1 MAYLSPFN
9 KVYRDVELS
18 SWVQIL
24 KANNLET
31 SASLGLSN
39 MLSDSTIINGWNR
52 SELPCDEFSLDNAV
66 IMLKSDR

>member
-1 MAYLSPFN
+1 M
-9 KVYRDVELS
+9 YRDVELS

-52 SELPCDEFSLDNAV
+52 SELPGDEFSLDNAV